1 MTEKKLTGRI
11 PAERIRRLDVPRPPA
26 GVVEGLMAI
35 DGVTNLVSDI
45 MDELFIGAVL
55 PASLLRPT
63 IPGRTIVGPA
73 LTVRN
78 TRLPDAPF
86 EVVRSRHTNRQADTE
101 AHNLTTPGDIL
112 VIQGHQDV
120 SNIGG
125 MSSMLGKRQG
135 SLGAIVWGAT
145 RDVGHSRAIG
155 FPIWATAVTPIT
167 GKWRMETMEIN
178 GDVEFGTALIR
189 CGDIV
194 VADDSGVCV
203 IPRER
208 AAEVLERAQAREKVE
223 QARMKLIED
232 GVPILDMPGPNIE
245 TGEE

>member
-1 MTEKKLTGRI
+1 MRERKLTGRI
-11 PAERIRRLDVPRPPA
+11 PAERVRRFEVPRPPA

-45 MDELFIGAVL
+45 MDELYIANVL
-55 PASLLRPT
+55 PASLLKPT
-63 IPGRTIVGPA
+63 MAGQKIVGPA

-78 TRLPDAPF
+78 TRLRIPPS
-86 EVVRSRHTNRQADTE
+86 EVVRSRHTNLQADTE

-135 SLGAIVWGAT
+135 SLGAVVWGAC
-145 RDVGHSRAIG
+145 RDIAHSRSIG
-155 FPIWATAVTPIT
+155 YPIWSTAVTPIT

-178 GDVEFGTALIR
+178 GDLQFDTIVVG

-194 VADDSGVCV
+194 VADDSGVCF

-208 AAEVLERAQAREKVE
+208 AVEVVERAQAREQVE
-223 QARMKLIED
+223 QRRMKMIED
-232 GVPILDMPGPNIE
+232 GVPILEMPGPNIE
-245 TGEE
+245 LGEE